1 MLVLSDSSA
10 EVLELSKNYDQGYQL
25 SGRRYWLLAVVIACL
40 LLACTLNEQQNP
52 VPDNA
57 VIETVH
63 GFIQNVESKS
73 LLELEAVEVVDEN
86 GKLWRVEARGIIIP
100 DFTPSHLNEH
110 KVLGLKVTLTFY
122 REGDVLVLTNITD

>member
-1 MLVLSDSSA
+1 M
-10 EVLELSKNYDQGYQL
+10 
-25 SGRRYWLLAVVIACL
+25 VIACL

-86 GKLWRVEARGIIIP
+86 GKLWRAEARGILIP

-122 REGDVLVLTNITD
+122 REGDVLVLTDITD

>member
-1 MLVLSDSSA
+1 MLVLSDSSVK
-10 EVLELSKNYDQGYQL
+10 VLELYKQDDHSYPIL
-25 SGRRYWLLAVVIACL
+25 GRPFLLLTMVIACL
-40 LLACTLNEQQNP
+40 LFACTLNEQPNP
-52 VPDNA
+52 VPDNV

-73 LLELEAVEVVDEN
+73 LLELEAVEVVDED
-86 GKLWRVEARGIIIP
+86 GILWRAEARGILIP

-122 REGDVLVLTNITD
+122 REGDVLVLTDITD